1 MCLPFVFYITIF
13 NYICGKMF
21 GFWEFAIV
29 AVIVWGVVQITIY
42 TKGMYEKEYKE
53 KKLKKSDKENLNGL
67 LVGGLVMLF
76 IGFAFFVF
84 GYVSSGLNVFS
95 NAILVFISFLI
106 GGIGVALLL
115 SYYILSGKK

>member
-1 MCLPFVFYITIF
+1 
-13 NYICGKMF
+13 MF